1 MTLLLRVCKEY
12 HMRNGQLKPGYNA
25 NAAAS
30 GYILDCYVLQYRNDP
45 RTFIPLLD
53 KLQKYYNIHR
63 IVVDSGYKNEENY
76 KYCESHEQLSL
87 FVKLSNHEQRKTRKY

>member
-30 GYILDCYVLQYRNDP
+30 GYILDCCVLQYRNDP

-63 IVVDSGYKNEENY
+63 IVVDSGYKSEENY